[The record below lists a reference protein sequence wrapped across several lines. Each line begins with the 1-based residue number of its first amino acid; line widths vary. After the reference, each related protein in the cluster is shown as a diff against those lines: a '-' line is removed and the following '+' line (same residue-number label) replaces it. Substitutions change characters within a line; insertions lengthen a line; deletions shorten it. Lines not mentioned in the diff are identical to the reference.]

1 MPVSEPEQKP
11 SDLFQAVGFSEV
23 EVKSGTISRVLGISE
38 EGFRSVA
45 ALRKKGSPLWQAA
58 QEDRVT
64 KHLIEIYSL
73 DVKRSPNP
81 SFPGV
86 DGKQFSMIHFYNDTA
101 QEIMNAISLE
111 LPPIISTIPRAK
123 LPAGLGVGVRDYY
136 FTILSTLNIWLALEV
151 VRTPRRLEYPS
162 LLRAFPHVRPNGV
175 VRMTLNNDFGRFAA
189 H

>member
-1 MPVSEPEQKP
+1 VTAYDRDSNSSSPRRVYSIDMPVSEPEQKP

-136 FTILSTLNIWLALEV
+136 FTILSTLNI
-151 VRTPRRLEYPS
+151 
-162 LLRAFPHVRPNGV
+162 
-175 VRMTLNNDFGRFAA
+175 
-189 H
+189 